1 MYEFWNVLELRNT
14 NALNIIY
21 VFESACVS
29 VLAVLDRSQFAP
41 SMINMKSSFR
51 SIYKNHPVLFGN
63 NLKLDS
69 FCAKFSSLRLL
80 LSNVKSWVKGVA
92 NIRGRLL
99 PIFDMG
105 EFFGGRLK
113 NNKKVQRILAL
124 DTDNVYSGL
133 WVDHVHGMQH
143 FPIDSKLEHLPGGLP
158 HSISAYISGGFQPG
172 ESPWFVFNPVALV
185 EDPVFLNVALG

>member
-1 MYEFWNVLELRNT
+1 MSEHQAAFIALQELANKSWHYAQPLPAQTDTGSEWSGVGFSLLDLQFVVPMGQIAEILEIPSFTRLPNV
-14 NALNIIY
+14 
-21 VFESACVS
+21 
-29 VLAVLDRSQFAP
+29 Q
-41 SMINMKSSFR
+41 
-51 SIYKNHPVLFGN
+51 
-63 NLKLDS
+63 
-69 FCAKFSSLRLL
+69 
-80 LSNVKSWVKGVA
+80 SWVKGVA

-185 EDPVFLNVALG
+185 EDPIFLNVALG